1 MDTPEKKVKRKI
13 VAILKEY
20 NAYYF
25 HPATG
30 GYGKSG
36 VPDVVACCGGVFIGI
51 EAKADLKK
59 NKPTALQQMNLRAIN
74 EAGGVALLID
84 ANNLHEL
91 TDALDWI
98 KNGKRGVLW

>member
-30 GYGKSG
+30 GYGRSG
-36 VPDVVACCGGVFIGI
+36 VPDIIACVDGFFIGI
-51 EAKADLKK
+51 EAKADMKK
-59 NKPTALQQMNLRAIN
+59 NKPTALQQMNLQAIK
-74 EAGGVALLID
+74 EAGGISIVID
-84 ANNLHEL
+84 VNNLNDLVGILEGVRH
-91 TDALDWI
+91 
-98 KNGKRGVLW
+98 GKRG